1 MTLPWIILITWYLPF
16 PCWYSLK
23 LLIPFPLIIS
33 DFFTRVLKNINYHK
47 LLRETIL
54 YIYQHLFAKNIL
66 FRLLSSLPFSI
77 DKRRYL
83 NSWKMLYAERV
94 MTSKDVY
101 QLFLL
106 FSLILRQSI
115 LFIDYHNIWK
125 LFYGT
130 WKKICSFILIC
141 TFSTDNVTLGKHL
154 KKIILLRTHF
164 IYAPF
169 FFAKN
174 HVNKMPSANGG
185 LQVVVGLVV
194 CTSFYIN
201 AMRKELLGFWL
212 CFKKE
217 K

>member
-1 MTLPWIILITWYLPF
+1 M
-16 PCWYSLK
+16 
-23 LLIPFPLIIS
+23 
-33 DFFTRVLKNINYHK
+33 
-47 LLRETIL
+47 RETIL
-54 YIYQHLFAKNIL
+54 YIYQHLFTKNIL

-77 DKRRYL
+77 DKRHYL

-106 FSLILRQSI
+106 FSIILRQSI

-130 WKKICSFILIC
+130 WKKICSFILIY

-154 KKIILLRTHF
+154 KKSYYSEHILFMHL
-164 IYAPF
+164 F

-174 HVNKMPSANGG
+174 HVNKMPSANGC

-201 AMRKELLGFWL
+201 AMRKEVLGFWL